1 MTPARLLLVIGSAV
15 ALTPEVRAGES
26 DRSDADLAAEVA
38 KLRGLKIKKKIRR
51 ETISAEDLR
60 ARLTARFAEEYSA
73 DELAGQ
79 QLSLERWGLV
89 AADLKVHELML
100 DILTEQVG
108 GFYDRA
114 DATLYITE
122 REPGDDGPADLLL
135 AHEIVHA
142 LQDQH
147 FDLDKL
153 TDVPR
158 TEADAQLARHALIE
172 GDGVV
177 ASYELMLAREG
188 VAPPWGMEDAVTMMT
203 KTIEAS
209 SGHDRLDQAPLVV
222 RDLLLFPYS
231 RGMRFVAALR
241 ARHPWKKV
249 DAVFKKP
256 PASTEQVLH
265 PELYL
270 AGDAPH
276 RVAAKTPAALSGWRT
291 RYDTVW
297 GEAGW
302 SVLLRQHGVPAE
314 RAAVAAAGWGG
325 DRVVVYAPDGKDLA
339 RDAVGV
345 GLTSWDADID
355 AMEFEEAAI
364 DALDAMVTGTII
376 EDTRGRTVWLDPDLR
391 ISLVERVDDQVLV
404 IVGAPLAI
412 LDAIAADAWAAWT
425 VKP

>member
-1 MTPARLLLVIGSAV
+1 MTRARLLLVIGSAV
-15 ALTPEVRAGES
+15 MFTPQARG
-26 DRSDADLAAEVA
+26 DADQDLAAEVA
-38 KLRGLKIKKKIRR
+38 KLRGLKIKKKLKR
-51 ETISAEDLR
+51 ETIDAEALR
-60 ARLTARFAEEYSA
+60 ARLVKRFGEEYTA
-73 DELAGQ
+73 DEIAGQ
-79 QLSLERWGLV
+79 QVSLERWGLIGGDV
-89 AADLKVHELML
+89 QVHDLLL
-100 DILTEQVG
+100 DILTEQIA

-114 DATLYITE
+114 DATLYIAE
-122 REPGDDGPADLLL
+122 RGPDGDGETDLLM

-153 TDVPR
+153 TDLPR
-158 TEADAQLARHALIE
+158 TEADALQARHALIE

-177 ASYELMLAREG
+177 TSYELMLAREG
-188 VAPPWGMEDAVTMMT
+188 IAPPWGMDDALTMMT

-209 SGHDRLDQAPLVV
+209 SGHARLDQAPLVV

-265 PELYL
+265 PELYM
-270 AGDAPH
+270 AGEAPH
-276 RVAAKTPAALSGWRT
+276 RVTAATPAALSGWRT
-291 RYDTVW
+291 RHDTVW

-302 SVLLRQHGVPAE
+302 SVLLREHDVATARAE
-314 RAAVAAAGWGG
+314 IAAAGWGG
-325 DRVVVYAPDGKDLA
+325 DRVVVYAPAGKDRA

-355 AMEFEEAAI
+355 AMEFEEAAV
-364 DALDAMVTGTII
+364 DALDALVTGTII
-376 EDTRGRTVWLDPDLR
+376 EQARGRTVWLSTDLR

-404 IVGAPLAI
+404 IVGAPLAV
-412 LDAIAADAWAAWT
+412 LDTLAADVWKGWS
-425 VKP
+425 VKRP

>member
-1 MTPARLLLVIGSAV
+1 MTPARLLIATAIV
-15 ALTPEVRAGES
+15 AGITPEARGQKS
-26 DRSDADLAAEVA
+26 DEADLAAEVA

-51 ETISAEDLR
+51 ETIDEDALR
-60 ARLTARFAEEYSA
+60 ARLIERFSEEYTA
-73 DELAGQ
+73 DEIAGQ
-79 QLSLERWGLV
+79 QMSLERWGLI
-89 AADLKVHELML
+89 AAGTNVHELLL

-108 GFYDRA
+108 GFYDRT
-114 DATLYITE
+114 DATLYIAGE
-122 REPGDDGPADLLL
+122 GDLLL

-153 TDVPR
+153 TDLPHS
-158 TEADAQLARHALIE
+158 EADAQLARHALIE

-177 ASYELMLAREG
+177 TSYELMLAREG
-188 VAPPWGMEDAVTMMT
+188 IAPPWGMEDAVTMMI
-203 KTIEAS
+203 KTIESS

-249 DAVFKKP
+249 DAAFKKP

-265 PELYL
+265 PELYM
-270 AGDAPH
+270 AGEDEPH
-276 RVAAKTPAALSGWRT
+276 RVTAKTPAGLSGWRT
-291 RYDTVW
+291 MHDTVW

-302 SVLLRQHGVPAE
+302 SVLLREHGVPTE
-314 RAAVAAAGWGG
+314 RAETAAAGWGG
-325 DRVVVYAPDGKDLA
+325 DRVAVYARPGHDLA
-339 RDAVGV
+339 RHAVGV

-364 DALDAMVTGTII
+364 SALDALVTGTII
-376 EDTRGRTVWLDPDLR
+376 ESARGRTVWLGVDLHL
-391 ISLVERVDDQVLV
+391 SLVERVDDQVLV
-404 IVGAPLAI
+404 IVGAPLAMEST
-412 LDAIAADAWAAWT
+412 LAAEVWKAWT
-425 VKP
+425 VKRP